1 VYEKG
6 KDGGKEIGRVLQCLC
21 IVCERER
28 ERGREREIGRE
39 VRCTV
44 CERKREWERGRKYET
59 YEAKDGE
66 GGEGRLFVT
75 EGV

>member
-28 ERGREREIGRE
+28 ERGRERGRE
-39 VRCTV
+39 GERCGVLSVR
-44 CERKREWERGRKYET
+44 ERESGREEESTRHTKRKMER
-59 YEAKDGE
+59 E
-66 GGEGRLFVT
+66 GKADCS
-75 EGV
+75 